1 MKFQQ
6 RLRLLTRRVTLNR
19 LSDGIKEVPI
29 KKWFGQKLHRAGFHR
44 SDRHGNVAMA
54 SHENDGDV
62 DACGIEFALQ
72 VQSAQSGQTHI
83 ENEAGSC
90 LWTLAFQK
98 LCRRLKIF
106 DLKSAKP
113 NQTLGRSAKRR
124 IVLDQRYDLA
134 PFEARLFFASLAGS
148 AQ

>member
-1 MKFQQ
+1 MQFQQ
-6 RLRLLTRRVTLNR
+6 RLCLLFVRRATLNL

-72 VQSAQSGQTHI
+72 IQSAQSGQTHI
-83 ENEAGSC
+83 ENEAGSR

-98 LCRRLKIF
+98 LCRRL
-106 DLKSAKP
+106 
-113 NQTLGRSAKRR
+113 
-124 IVLDQRYDLA
+124 
-134 PFEARLFFASLAGS
+134 
-148 AQ
+148 